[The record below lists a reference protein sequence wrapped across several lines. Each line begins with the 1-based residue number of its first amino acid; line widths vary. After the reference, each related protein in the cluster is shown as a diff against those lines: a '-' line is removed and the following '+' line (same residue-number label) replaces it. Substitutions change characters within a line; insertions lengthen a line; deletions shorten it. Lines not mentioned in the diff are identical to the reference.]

1 MCSGMISSPCS
12 TCVTC
17 CATLDTNIF
26 WHRYSVAYNNG
37 GRKTLEVTSTEPL
50 GTIGSVAYFVSVC
63 SFFVCSLCSLSF
75 FDLWLLITPVVSLNF
90 SSNNFVGG
98 LQDYVSV
105 LLNQFYCLG
114 FVL

>member
-12 TCVTC
+12 TCVTR

-50 GTIGSVAYFVSVC
+50 GTIGSVAYFVS
-63 SFFVCSLCSLSF
+63 SAAALYQENHLCRMF
-75 FDLWLLITPVVSLNF
+75 CDKR
-90 SSNNFVGG
+90 
-98 LQDYVSV
+98 
-105 LLNQFYCLG
+105 
-114 FVL
+114 